1 MSFIERVMGRAKEQ
15 GGADYP
21 ARRRVIR
28 KPSEAV
34 QAQATPRVFTRVAID
49 PKVAEANSVMLKD
62 MGDELAQRAYKVART
77 RLLKRM
83 QAKDWQTVAI
93 TSAAPGD
100 GKSLTAINLSLAL
113 ALNAGTR
120 VFLVDLDLQRP
131 AMARYLG
138 LTKSPDLGDYLAG
151 DARLEQVIYDVA
163 GTQLS
168 VIPNF
173 QALHDSSEL
182 LRSEKMH
189 QLVAA
194 LRAESPRRLIV
205 FDMPPALVG
214 DDVMAFA
221 ESTDCV
227 MMVVSEGN
235 TSRVALEN
243 ARNVVADMNLVGVV
257 LNNATQSKDEAYAYY

>member
-1 MSFIERVMGRAKEQ
+1 MSFIERVLGRAKEQ
-15 GGADYP
+15 GGAEYP
-21 ARRRVIR
+21 ARRRIVR
-28 KPSEAV
+28 RPSEAQSQV
-34 QAQATPRVFTRVAID
+34 VARNFTRIALDPEVVA
-49 PKVAEANSVMLKD
+49 ANNVLLKAN
-62 MGDELAQRAYKVART
+62 DEMAVRAYKVART

-83 QAKDWQTVAI
+83 AANNWQTVAI

-113 ALNAGTR
+113 ALNTGTR
-120 VFLVDLDLQRP
+120 VFLVDVDLQRP
-131 AMARYLG
+131 AIARYLG

-151 DARLEQVIYDVA
+151 EARLEQIIYDIA
-163 GTQLS
+163 GTQVS

-173 QALHDSSEL
+173 QPLQESSEL
-182 LRSEKMH
+182 LRSDRMH

-194 LRAESPRRLIV
+194 LRAEAPRRIIV

-243 ARNVVADMNLVGVV
+243 ARNVVAEMNLVGVV